1 MQRRQFFSATL
12 GLSAATCLAAPA
24 AARLAGLLADLERE
38 PRAPAELAD
47 DEDLW
52 RAVQQ
57 AYAVD
62 RSLVNLNN
70 GGVSPSPRVVQD
82 ALARHLAFA
91 NQTPAR
97 NMWQVLEPRKE
108 GVRAALARAF
118 GCDAEELAITRNA
131 SEGLQI
137 CQFGFDFE
145 PGDEVLTSTQDYP
158 RMLNAFRQRE
168 RRDGLVLRQVA
179 LPTPIDDPAEVVR
192 RFEAG
197 LTDRTRLMLVSHVV
211 FLTGAVLPVRELVA
225 LGARRGI
232 PVIVDGAHAFAH
244 LVFTRDELG
253 VDYYATS
260 LHKWLAAPFG
270 SGLLYV
276 RRERIEGLWP
286 LLGPRADQA
295 GDIRKFEEIGTHS
308 VAVPLAIAE
317 ALAFHLALGP
327 ERKLARLVHLRER
340 WAARLAAHERVRFF
354 TNRAAGAAG
363 GLATFGIEGLEPGA
377 LARHLEQRHGI
388 LVTPVEHRG
397 EEPGDRFSG
406 LRVSPGVYTTPEEIE
421 RFAEAVEDVL
431 RRGLP
436 A

>member
-38 PRAPAELAD
+38 PRSPADLAH

-62 RSLVNLNN
+62 RSVVNLNN
-70 GGVSPSPRVVQD
+70 GGVSPSPRVVQE

-108 GVRAALARAF
+108 GVRAALARLL
-118 GCDAEELAITRNA
+118 GCDAEEVAITRNA
-131 SEGLQI
+131 SEGLQV
-137 CQFGFDFE
+137 CQFGFDLE

-197 LTDRTRLMLVSHVV
+197 LSDRTRLMLVSHVV

-253 VDYYATS
+253 ADYYATS

-286 LLGPRADQA
+286 LFGPRADQA
-295 GDIRKFEEIGTHS
+295 GDIRKYEEIGTHS

-327 ERKLARLVHLRER
+327 ERKLARLIHLREG
-340 WAARLAAHERVRFF
+340 WAARLAQHERVRFC
-354 TNRAAGAAG
+354 TNRAPGAAG
-363 GLATFGIEGLEPGA
+363 GLATFAIEGIEPVA
-377 LARHLEQRHGI
+377 LARHLEQRHGF
-388 LVTPVEHRG
+388 LVTPIEHRG
-397 EEPGDRFSG
+397 VEPDDAFAGV
-406 LRVSPGVYTTPEEIE
+406 RVSPGVYTALEEVE
-421 RFAEAVEDVL
+421 RFADAVEDVL